1 MNRSTPTLLYWIL
14 LLLLS
19 AIVLL
24 SSEARG
30 DEGVYRTLSRE
41 VNCPDGT
48 CPLIPGRPTYAIQQG
63 SAVAISQK
71 DGYGWFVT
79 TSHVIK
85 KEPVIIL
92 DGKTYPLI
100 LVGDWYNASLK
111 ESVYLVRTTSRI
123 PSNTIF
129 TFDISSEPL
138 QKGDS
143 ASLIGYPGGKYV
155 ALRVT
160 VENVL
165 KAGYDTSGELGYPG
179 ISGGGLIFNRLL
191 YGIVVYIDRNRSL
204 NTHHDITLI
213 RHRIAD
219 EHPGVLPG
227 TDNVPPIP
235 SPANPQDNRQDARP
249 QEPPL
254 PHPSH
259 PDVLDRDSPGTPDKP
274 GSVVP
279 PPGSNL
285 PSTPETPLP
294 VNPPTPIIPPAQVTP
309 PRYRP
314 FVPPPEP
321 WPDQP
326 LVIPPENQQ
335 PAPPR
340 NDNRV
345 LPWIRERASEV
356 PWMDIG
362 TLVLLGAT
370 GAGGGLLGWKGLM
383 AGGRLLSGLMK
394 SRPRPPTQPEST
406 SQSAVFIP
414 SSSEAKTENRFIIKE
429 VDFMGEAY
437 KEALRR
443 TSTIEPR
450 AIDVLKQVEHVAQ
463 EIIRGRNVSDRPK
476 KSPQSGIWSDPQE

>member
-14 LLLLS
+14 MLLLS

-24 SSEARG
+24 SSEAHG
-30 DEGVYRTLSRE
+30 DQGVYRTLSRE

-48 CPLIPGRPTYAIQQG
+48 CPLIPGKPTYAIQQG

-85 KEPVIIL
+85 KEPVVIL

-123 PSNTIF
+123 PSSTIS

-179 ISGGGLIFNRLL
+179 ISGGGLIANRLL

-227 TDNVPPIP
+227 TDNESPIPPPANQPDLRQDTKPRETPLPIPDRGVVPP
-235 SPANPQDNRQDARP
+235 
-249 QEPPL
+249 L
-254 PHPSH
+254 
-259 PDVLDRDSPGTPDKP
+259 DSPGGNGSQPD
-274 GSVVP
+274 
-279 PPGSNL
+279 
-285 PSTPETPLP
+285 LP

-314 FVPPPEP
+314 FVPPPQP

-345 LPWIRERASEV
+345 LPWIRDRASEV

-383 AGGRLLSGLMK
+383 VGGRLLSGLMK

-429 VDFMGEAY
+429 VDLMGEAY